1 MKRLLSVIL
10 ALCPL
15 MMCGQDDWQRLQN
28 KITSDKVKTTVRTPR
43 KTNTDPLPSSFLT
56 VNPTALQ
63 KTLPD
68 LSKGYYAECYSKI
81 VNQYGF
87 WKGVGHKLTEKE
99 TKHMNVYYRLLR
111 RVGLPASAPFEYMQ
125 IVNSYGEL
133 TANASYRPHLSLI
146 AVSDSAWD
154 ERLKSFC
161 QAEKII
167 RNGMLVQENYFDADG
182 KLILQYHPVSIS
194 KGHIVGHY
202 TDAYGSFAKLSKVDG
217 NDYISIWLDENG
229 YEEKIAIID
238 EQGYM
243 KPNKNDAF
251 IDFRTHDKDGN
262 VIRSMSTDA
271 LGNPIIDNWGNCG
284 WESTFD
290 KDGHVLTNVT
300 INERGEPMRMPRKKT
315 RETSYKRVYTYDQWG
330 NMLTK
335 TYLDPEDR
343 PDTIRGGIHRYI
355 YTYNDRGQE
364 TSRSAEDLNGKLVNF
379 GTGYAKWIF
388 RYDKDGNRI
397 YRKYINHDGK
407 LCTNGICVFIYNY
420 KNGVRNLD
428 MEFKTVNGVDT
439 FLHYKKVASSPND
452 SIWYYG
458 DKEFYLRKRDKYDRQ
473 IEYSCY
479 DLQGNPT
486 EPWGYHC
493 NITEYKDSPHHS
505 IHIDK
510 YLDKFG
516 NPSDTN
522 GKNYSKSRDYNID
535 VTEIDSVNHVKTY
548 TKYDGYRMVDK
559 WGHIYNEDFT
569 QSKAL
574 LYYDS
579 LGFRGRTLKADALY
593 YRANVSRSERG
604 NSIVWSGENEF
615 GEPSY
620 LLNGDWDAAG
630 IYCTNVVSADNYYNE
645 DGDTIPSKLSARIRY
660 KDNLY
665 KAFCIELVDSAA
677 YRAGLRTGDLIVRYG
692 DWQYPKTT
700 TGGRYRESLL
710 IYETVRKATTT
721 KPVVVMR
728 FNPQTKTYC
737 LTELTLPVGTPRQ
750 IGFLYHMLYLTP
762 RERDRYDRTVKLQCS
777 TVHLAA
783 DNTDWDE
790 NEPIHFIVPYKVG
803 STGNKRVFMN
813 GFQDNAIILAWEP
826 YLNGRSTLF
835 KFSDEYRP
843 LDNAFI
849 NKYDSIAL
857 HYTIDGR
864 AVLRYVFDNDNFRYY
879 VRRSFTKVPD
889 ATDFYEMADAVEAD
903 YFSRQP
909 ATLHKKGKKSF
920 LPEGVEGFDNTRRLL
935 TFEVNDEGQFRDKG
949 LNGIFVVLSINDWY
963 EGDSQDQCEE
973 ALKGNSEGMRRICMA
988 KLIVDEDSYS
998 IGPLMVMDFTT
1009 ELLGV
1014 RRNWSIVP
1022 DSLYYKVM
1030 DWALKKRKIKF
1041 NPNRSLGQAL
1051 IHF

>member
-10 ALCPL
+10 VLCPL
-15 MMCGQDDWQRLQN
+15 MMYGQDDWQRLQN
-28 KITSDKVKTTVRTPR
+28 KITSDKVKTTVKTPR

-68 LSKGYYAECYSKI
+68 LSKGYYAECYHKI

-87 WKGVGHKLTEKE
+87 WKGVGHKLTEGE
-99 TKHMNVYYRLLR
+99 MKHMNVYYRLLR

-133 TANASYRPHLSLI
+133 TANGSYQPHLSLI

-154 ERLKSFC
+154 EKLESFC

-238 EQGYM
+238 EEGYM

-251 IDFRTHDKDGN
+251 IDLRTHDKDGN
-262 VIRSMSTDA
+262 VIRGMSTDA
-271 LGNPIIDNWGNCG
+271 LGNPMIDNWGNCG

-290 KDGHVLTNVT
+290 KDGHELTNVT

-343 PDTIRGGIHRYI
+343 PDTIRGGIHRYV

-364 TSRSAEDLNGKLVNF
+364 TSRSAEGLNGQLVNF

-397 YRKYINHDGK
+397 YRRYINHDGK
-407 LCTNGICVFIYNY
+407 LCTNGICVFIYHYN
-420 KNGVRNLD
+420 NGVRDLD

-439 FLHYKKVASSPND
+439 FLHYKKVVTTYND
-452 SIWYYG
+452 TTWYYG
-458 DKEFYLRKRDKYDRQ
+458 DKDFYVRKRDKYDRQ

-479 DLQGNPT
+479 DIQGNPI
-486 EPWGYHC
+486 EPWGYHSY
-493 NITEYKDSPHHS
+493 ISEYNDLPNYS

-510 YLDKFG
+510 YLDKYG
-516 NPSDTN
+516 NPSDIN
-522 GKNYSKSRDYNID
+522 GKNYSKSRDYNIY
-535 VTEIDSVNHVKTY
+535 VTEIDSVNHIKTY
-548 TKYDGYRMVDK
+548 TKYDGSRTVDK
-559 WGHIYNEDFT
+559 WGHLYDDNFT

-593 YRANVSRSERG
+593 YKANVSRSERG

-620 LLNGDWDAAG
+620 LLNGDWDAAS
-630 IYCTNVVSADNYYNE
+630 IYCTNVVGADNYYNE
-645 DGDTIPSKLSARIRY
+645 DGDTIPSNLSARRKY

-700 TGGRYRESLL
+700 TGGRYRETLL
-710 IYETVRKATTT
+710 IYETVKKATTT
-721 KPVVVMR
+721 KPVVIMR
-728 FNPQTKTYC
+728 FNPQTKTYR
-737 LTELTLPVGTPRQ
+737 LKELTLPEGTPRQ

-762 RERDRYDRTVKLQCS
+762 RERARYDRTVKLQRS
-777 TVHLAA
+777 TVHLDA
-783 DNTDWDE
+783 DNTDWNE
-790 NEPIHFIVPYKVG
+790 NESIAFIVPYKVG

-826 YLNGRSTLF
+826 YKNGRSSLF
-835 KFSDEYRP
+835 RCNDDYRP
-843 LDNAFI
+843 LDNAFD
-849 NKYDSIAL
+849 NEYDSIAV
-857 HYTIDGR
+857 HYTVD
-864 AVLRYVFDNDNFRYY
+864 AEHVLRYVFDNDDFRYY
-879 VRRSFTKVPD
+879 VRRSTTKVPD
-889 ATDFYEMADAVEAD
+889 ASAIYVLADAVEAE
-903 YFSRQP
+903 FHSRQP
-909 ATLHKKGKKSF
+909 VISHQKGKKALFAS
-920 LPEGVEGFDNTRRLL
+920 VTDIFDNTHELL
-935 TFEVNDEGQFRDKG
+935 TLEVSEDGQFRDRG
-949 LNGIFVVLSINDWY
+949 LSGRFVVLSINDWY
-963 EGDSQDQCEE
+963 EGDPKNLYTE
-973 ALKGNSEGMRRICMA
+973 AFKGDGDGKRHLCMA
-988 KLIVDEDSYS
+988 PLLGEKDNYTL
-998 IGPLMVMDFTT
+998 GPIQNYVFTT
-1009 ELLGV
+1009 EWLGV
-1014 RRNWSIVP
+1014 NHGFDVVP
-1022 DSLYYKVM
+1022 DTIYYQVM
-1030 DWALKKRKIKF
+1030 YLAQKQKTKAQKRKEKAS
-1041 NPNRSLGQAL
+1041 R
-1051 IHF
+1051 